1 MRWVPSQKD
10 GSVLRKPTRD
20 IQFDRPTA
28 AEGDF
33 SSGDFDLGSAR
44 SQFGGSGD
52 SGDGALLENRAQ
64 SVIDSNSSFDG
75 RFEAGQDLV
84 VLGSIVGE
92 IACKGLLTIERDAT
106 AKAKVESRD
115 AIVRGKLDG
124 DIVCSGRLVIAST
137 AQVSGTVKAAALVV
151 EEGASIRGTVEA
163 AVSGMGE
170 SASSSRGAGRKT
182 ATGESS
188 DGSAGTGRWSPRT
201 REVPSFALVAS
212 EERNAGNS

>member
-1 MRWVPSQKD
+1 
-10 GSVLRKPTRD
+10 VLRKPTRD
-20 IQFDRPTA
+20 VQFDRPAA

-33 SSGDFDLGSAR
+33 SSGDFNLGAAR
-44 SQFGGSGD
+44 AQFGGSGD
-52 SGDGALLENRAQ
+52 AGDSALLESRAQ

-106 AKAKVESRD
+106 AKARVEARD

-151 EEGASIRGTVEA
+151 EEGASIRGSVEA
-163 AVSGMGE
+163 AVSGIGE
-170 SASSSRGAGRKT
+170 SATTSRPSGRKAAAAEAGDGNGGAGRWT
-182 ATGESS
+182 
-188 DGSAGTGRWSPRT
+188 PRS